1 MLFYS
6 RFGHGCGLAKSPL
19 LHVAIAVVGLLT
31 MAHHGAAQNSA
42 PGEVRG
48 GVTNQATG
56 DPVTGATIVV
66 VGTKL
71 GAYSDVRGTF
81 TIRNVPPGTYT
92 LRVTSVGFNPQELTD
107 VEITTGTTRLDVT
120 LQEVSLRG
128 KEVTVTAKGG
138 SGTEN
143 ALLAQRKK
151 SSTISDGISIAQMRR
166 SPDATSA
173 DALARVTGMSVI
185 GGKSVL
191 VRGTGERY
199 NNTQLDGVSMT
210 STEPE
215 KRSFSFDL
223 FPSNLLENAVV
234 AKSFTPD
241 LPGDFS
247 GGLVQL
253 STVDYPDER
262 TIRFAISGGYSDGT
276 SFSEMTL
283 GPRGSSDA
291 FGFDDGSRALPSSF
305 PDSLLNTPQFKP
317 AEIADYA
324 RQFSNGYSRTPFTA
338 PPNASY
344 LLSYGDR
351 FNVLGND
358 LGLVIGLTYRNS
370 YDNSPIVRADSSRF
384 EYAGS
389 ISEFTTLWGG
399 MANLSYKIGEN
410 HSVGLKS
417 LYTRTADDEFTFL
430 QGLDLLN
437 SIEKKLYGFRFLE
450 RDMASG
456 QVVGEHL
463 FPWLG
468 ALRTQ
473 WRVFGSLSSRNEP
486 DFRRATFARFDPSD
500 TSQPFIALIPTTAPN
515 IFGAGR
521 FFSELSENLGGAAI
535 DFTLPIDKAKI
546 KIGALTENKA
556 RDFTARSFAYVLSNE
571 SSFLM
576 LASIDTLFD
585 PAHIGENKLSMREI
599 TAKSDKYN
607 ASSHLRSGY
616 LMADLPFDLFEQS
629 FRVIGGARLEDWQ
642 LNINTADVRPIN
654 VSTITTDILP
664 SANLIW
670 QATDQMNVRLA
681 WSKTVARPEFREFA
695 KFVFFDFT
703 TDALYYG
710 NPNLRRTLIT
720 NYDIRYEFF
729 PALGELLAVSIFH
742 KNFEDAI
749 EEVSLSGDTPERTW
763 ANAAKVVNTGVELE
777 ARKSLDFI
785 SELLNNFSASVNYTW
800 LDSRVE
806 VEQTDFI
813 TGKAGRRLQGQSPYM
828 INAGLN
834 YSSDSLGLSASL
846 LYNRFGERI
855 TQVARASQ
863 PDFIEQPRDLLDL
876 TVTKT
881 FFSNFEL
888 KLSVKDLLA
897 QDQVFQQGEKKARV
911 NGKQTSLSL
920 SLSARF

>member
-1 MLFYS
+1 MQCYS
-6 RFGHGCGLAKSPL
+6 RFGHGRGLATAPFLRSL
-19 LHVAIAVVGLLT
+19 LAVVGLIT
-31 MAHHGAAQNSA
+31 MAEYSAAQNSA

-48 GVTNQATG
+48 GITNQATG

-92 LRVTSVGFNPQELTD
+92 LRITSVGFNPQELTD
-107 VEITTGTTRLDVT
+107 VEIITGTTRLDVT

-128 KEVTVTAKGG
+128 KEVTVTAKAG

-143 ALLAQRKK
+143 ALLAQRKR
-151 SSTISDGISIAQMRR
+151 SNTISDGISTAQMRR
-166 SPDATSA
+166 SPDATSG

-199 NNTQLDGVSMT
+199 NNAQLDGVSMT

-223 FPSNLLENAVV
+223 LPSSLLENAVV

-253 STVDYPDER
+253 STVDYPDQR
-262 TIRFAISGGYSDGT
+262 TIRFAISGGYSNGT
-276 SFSEMTL
+276 SFSGMTL

-317 AEIADYA
+317 AEIAGYA
-324 RQFSNGYSRTPFTA
+324 RQFNNGYSRTPFTA

-351 FNVLGND
+351 FTVFGND
-358 LGLVIGLTYRNS
+358 LGLVVGLTYRNS
-370 YDNSPIVRADSSRF
+370 YDNSPIVRADSNRF
-384 EYAGS
+384 EYSGIS
-389 ISEFTTLWGG
+389 SEFSTLWGG
-399 MANLSYKIGEN
+399 IANLSYKLGEN

-417 LYTRTADDEFTFL
+417 LYTRAADDEFTVL
-430 QGLDLLN
+430 QGMDLYN
-437 SIEKKLYGFRFLE
+437 SIEKKLYGFRYLQ

-456 QVVGEHL
+456 QIVGEHL

-473 WRVFGSLSSRNEP
+473 WRVFGSLSNRNEP
-486 DFRRATFARFDPSD
+486 DFRRAAFARYDPTD
-500 TSQPFIALIPTTAPN
+500 TSLPFIALIPTTAPN

-521 FFSELSENLGGAAI
+521 FFSELREDLGGAAV
-535 DFTLPIDKAKI
+535 DFTLPIEKAKI

-556 RDFTARSFAYVLSNE
+556 RDFSARSFAYVVANE
-571 SSFLM
+571 ASHLAYSSV
-576 LASIDTLFD
+576 DTLFD
-585 PAHIGENKLSMREI
+585 PSHIGEHQLSIREI
-599 TAKSDKYN
+599 TAKSDRYN

-616 LMADLPFDLFEQS
+616 LMADIPFDLFEQS
-629 FRVIGGARLEDWQ
+629 FRVIGGARLEDWL
-642 LNINTADVRPIN
+642 LNINTADIRPIN
-654 VSTITTDILP
+654 VSTITTDVLP

-670 QATDQMNVRLA
+670 QATDQMNVRFA

-695 KFVFFDFT
+695 RFVFYDYT
-703 TDALYYG
+703 TDALVYG
-710 NPNLRRTLIT
+710 NPNLRRTLVS
-720 NYDIRYEFF
+720 NYDFRYEFF
-729 PALGELLAVSIFH
+729 PGFGELLAISIFH

-749 EEVSLSGDTPERTW
+749 EEVALSGDTPERTW
-763 ANAAKVVNTGVELE
+763 ANASKVVNTGVELE
-777 ARKSLDFI
+777 VRKSLGFLGDM
-785 SELLNNFSASVNYTW
+785 LNDVSASINYTW

-813 TGKAGRRLQGQSPYM
+813 TGKDGRRLQGQSPYM

-834 YSSDSLGLSASL
+834 YSNDSLGLSVSL

-855 TQVARASQ
+855 TQVARAGQ
-863 PDFIEQPRDLLDL
+863 PDFIEQPRDLIDL
-876 TVTKT
+876 TATKT

-897 QDQVFQQGEKKARV
+897 QDQVFQQGEKKARI

>member
-1 MLFYS
+1 MLFHS
-6 RFGHGCGLAKSPL
+6 RFGHLAKSPL
-19 LHVAIAVVGLLT
+19 LHCAIVVVGLLT
-31 MAHHGAAQNSA
+31 IAEHSASQNSA
-42 PGEVRG
+42 AGEVRG
-48 GVTNQATG
+48 GVINQATG

-81 TIRNVPPGTYT
+81 TIRNVPQGSYT
-92 LRVTSVGFNPQELTD
+92 LRVTSVGFTPQELTD
-107 VEITTGTTRLDVT
+107 VKITAGTTRIDVT

-199 NNTQLDGVSMT
+199 NNAQIDGVSMT

-262 TIRFAISGGYSDGT
+262 TIRFAISGGYSNGT
-276 SFSEMTL
+276 SLSGMTL

-291 FGFDDGSRALPSSF
+291 FGVDDGARALPSSF

-317 AEIADYA
+317 AEIAGYA
-324 RQFSNGYSRTPFTA
+324 RQFNNGYSRTPFTA

-358 LGLVIGLTYRNS
+358 LGLVLGLTYRNN
-370 YDNSPIVRADSSRF
+370 YDNSTIVRADSARF
-384 EYAGS
+384 EYAGTT
-389 ISEFTTLWGG
+389 SEFTTLWGG
-399 MANLSYKIGEN
+399 MANLSYKLGAN
-410 HSVGLKS
+410 HSVGVKS

-430 QGLDLLN
+430 QGMDLYN
-437 SIEKKLYGFRFLE
+437 SIEKKLYGFRYLE

-468 ALRTQ
+468 ALRAQ

-486 DFRRATFARFDPSD
+486 DFRRAAFARYDPTD
-500 TSQPFIALIPTTAPN
+500 TSVPFIALIPTTAPN

-521 FFSELSENLGGAAI
+521 FFSELSENLGGAAV
-535 DFTLPIDKAKI
+535 DVTLPIGNAKI
-546 KIGALTENKA
+546 KVGALTENKA
-556 RDFTARSFAYVLSNE
+556 RDFAARSFAYVVANE
-571 SSFLM
+571 ASY
-576 LASIDTLFD
+576 LAYSSIDTLFD
-585 PAHIGENKLSMREI
+585 PSHIGEHQLSMREI

-616 LMADLPFDLFEQS
+616 VMADVPLDLFDQS
-629 FRVIGGARLEDWQ
+629 FRLIGGARLEDWL
-642 LNINTADVRPIN
+642 LNINTADIRPIH

-695 KFVFFDFT
+695 RFVFYDYT
-703 TDALYYG
+703 TDALVYG
-710 NPNLRRTLIT
+710 NPNLRRTLVA
-720 NYDIRYEFF
+720 NYDFRYEFF
-729 PALGELLAVSIFH
+729 PAFGELLAISIFH

-749 EEVSLSGDTPERTW
+749 EEVTLSGDTPERTW
-763 ANAAKVVNTGVELE
+763 ANASNVVNTGVELE
-777 ARKSLDFI
+777 ARKSLGFLGKLI
-785 SELLNNFSASVNYTW
+785 ENFSASMNYTW

-813 TGKAGRRLQGQSPYM
+813 TGKNGRRLQGQSPYM
-828 INAGLN
+828 VNAGLN
-834 YSSDSLGLSASL
+834 YSSDSLGFSASL
-846 LYNRFGERI
+846 LYNRFGARI
-855 TQVARASQ
+855 TQVARAGQ
-863 PDFIEQPRDLLDL
+863 PDFVEQPRDLIDL

-881 FFSNFEL
+881 IFSNFEL
-888 KLSVKDLLA
+888 KLAVKDILA

-920 SLSARF
+920 SISARF